1 MYIRFGYSS
10 YPLIHKCFGMM
21 FALMPERLILQP
33 TKMNGSTN
41 MIKKQSILFISFFL
55 FSLAAFSQQT
65 HVFTDAEKKFKE
77 AKDLFIKQQY
87 ALAYPLLEAVKQQ
100 YPDNQQTNH
109 TYLHDDVNYYFIV
122 CRLKL
127 RLPVAEEEANHY
139 IDWVNNE
146 PRGQLMSYHLGKFYF
161 DKDDFSKAI
170 SNYEHAGLDNLS
182 NEEVADAKFEMGY
195 CYFNL
200 KNFAKAKLLFNE
212 IHQLP
217 ESKYYIP
224 ANYYY
229 GFIAYYDR
237 QYNEALTSFRLVESK
252 EEYKGVVPYYIA
264 EIFYFQNKKDE
275 ALRYGESILS
285 RGELYY
291 EKEMKQLMGQ
301 IYFEKKNFTKALPL
315 LEYYVKN
322 SDKVTKED
330 LYELSYCYYETN
342 QLTKAIEGLK
352 QLSNEKDSLGQN
364 SMYLLGD
371 CYLRTNQKANAR
383 NAFQYCAY
391 NSSNKQQQEIS
402 RFNYAKLSY
411 ELGYQDIALNE
422 MQHFI
427 TDYPNSV
434 YNTEAKEILVGLL
447 ANTNNFSDALTLYES
462 FSKPTPAMQ
471 KVYPRILYGRAVE
484 YMNDQQ
490 IIRADE
496 LFSKV
501 LQLPASTVTPYANFW
516 KGEIA
521 YRSAKYD
528 EAIRYLLLFVQSGAA
543 SQGEANSTAAKYNLG
558 YSWFKKEN
566 YKQALGYFETISKYN
581 TTASTAEQD
590 AYVRSA
596 DCYFMT
602 KDFAKANAMY
612 ENVISNA
619 LPQSDYAI
627 FQKGMIAGIKSSS
640 TKISTLNS
648 LSRQYPQS
656 SLVPDAN
663 LEIANTYMADEKFA
677 DALPY
682 LKKILT
688 ATNSDGLKPVA
699 YLKSGLSYYNL
710 NKNNDALANY
720 QQLIEQYPQSPEAD
734 EALDNIKNIYVEEGR
749 PNEYV
754 ALMKKNGKNISVSE
768 ADSLTYTAA
777 ELKYN
782 SNDCNAGITG
792 FNNYLSQYPDG
803 AFALEANYFRSECYY
818 KNKDWANA
826 LTGYGYV
833 NSKGLNK
840 YFERA
845 TLTAARLYYLELKD
859 YPNAKKYFASL
870 LTGAV
875 NQDNQLEA
883 LRGLVRCYYQL
894 KDYEQAN
901 EAAKQLLA
909 KKGISTDDKSVAFL
923 VLGKSQQV
931 KNDCAAAIASFKS
944 CAGIN
949 KSAWGA
955 EARYEI
961 AACQFSSNNFTAAEK
976 AAQAVIRETG
986 SYDYWVTKSYILL
999 GDIFMQQ
1006 KDYFNAKATYES
1018 VAQNSSIQELKT
1030 AAQQKLDR
1038 AKEEEKSSSK
1048 IGG

>member
-21 FALMPERLILQP
+21 FALGPLRLILQP
-33 TKMNGSTN
+33 TKMNGSIN
-41 MIKKQSILFISFFL
+41 MIKKHPPLLIAFL
-55 FSLAAFSQQT
+55 IFSLAAFSQQT

-77 AKDLFIKQQY
+77 AMDLFIKQQY
-87 ALAYPLLEAVKQQ
+87 ALAYPLLEAVRQQ
-100 YPDNQQTNH
+100 YPDNLQSNN

-161 DKDDFSKAI
+161 EKDDFSKAI

-200 KNFAKAKLLFNE
+200 KNFAKAKPLFNE

-217 ESKYYIP
+217 GSKYYIP

-237 QYNEALTSFRLVESK
+237 QFNEALKSFRLVESRD
-252 EEYKGVVPYYIA
+252 EYKGVVPYYIA
-264 EIFYFQNKKDE
+264 EIFYFQDKKED

-285 RGELYY
+285 RGGLYY

-301 IYFEKKNFTKALPL
+301 IYFEKKNFAKALPL

-330 LYELSYCYYETN
+330 LYELSYCYYEAS

-364 SMYLLGD
+364 SMYLLAD
-371 CYLRTNQKANAR
+371 CYLRTSQKANAR
-383 NAFQYCAY
+383 TAFQYCAY
-391 NSSNKQQQEIS
+391 NSSNRQQQEIS

-422 MQHFI
+422 MQKFI
-427 TDYPNSV
+427 SDYSNSV
-434 YNTEAKEILVGLL
+434 YIVEAKEILVGLL
-447 ANTNNFSDALTLYES
+447 ANTNNFSDALALYES
-462 FSKPTPAMQ
+462 FSRPTPAMQ

-490 IIRADE
+490 LLKAEE
-496 LFSKV
+496 LFSKII
-501 LQLPASTVTPYANFW
+501 QLPASNVTPYANFW

-521 YRSAKYD
+521 YRSAKFD
-528 EAIRYLLLFVQSGAA
+528 DAIRYLLFFVQSAIA
-543 SQGEANSTAAKYNLG
+543 SQGEANNTTAKYSLG
-558 YSWFKKEN
+558 YSWLKKES
-566 YKQALGYFETISKYN
+566 YKQALSYFEPVAKYN
-581 TTASTAEQD
+581 TTASLTEQD

-596 DCYFMT
+596 DCYFML
-602 KDFAKANAMY
+602 KDFVKANTMY
-612 ENVISNA
+612 ENVVSNA
-619 LPQSDYAI
+619 LPQSDYAM
-627 FQKGMIAGIKSSS
+627 FQKAMIAGIKSSAG
-640 TKISTLNS
+640 KINTLNS

-663 LEIANTYMADEKFA
+663 LEIANTFMADEKFA

-682 LKKILT
+682 LKNILT
-688 ATNSDGLKPVA
+688 ATNSGGIKPMA

-710 NKNNDALANY
+710 NKNSEALTNY
-720 QQLIEQYPQSPEAD
+720 QQLIQQYPQSPEAD

-754 ALMKKNGKNISVSE
+754 ELMKKNGKTISVSE
-768 ADSLTYTAA
+768 ADSLTYAAA

-782 SNDCNAGITG
+782 SNDCAAAITG
-792 FNNYLSQYPDG
+792 FNNYLSQYPNG
-803 AFALEANYFRSECYY
+803 AFSIEANYFRSECYY
-818 KNKDWANA
+818 KSKDWANA

-833 NSKGLNK
+833 NGKGLNK

-845 TLTAARLYYLELKD
+845 TLMAARLYYLELKD
-859 YPNAKKYFASL
+859 YANAKKYFASL

-875 NQDNQLEA
+875 NQENQLEA

-894 KDYEQAN
+894 KEYEQAN

-909 KKGISTDDKSVAFL
+909 KKGISTDDRSVAFL

-931 KNDCAAAIASFKS
+931 NNDCAAAIASFKS

-961 AACQFSSNNFTAAEK
+961 AACQFSSGNFTAAEK
-976 AAQAVIRETG
+976 AAQGVIRETG
-986 SYDYWVTKSYILL
+986 SYDYWVTKSYLLL
-999 GDIFMQQ
+999 GDVFMQQ
-1006 KDYFNAKATYES
+1006 KDYFNAKATFES
-1018 VAQNSSIQELKT
+1018 VAKNAAIPELKT
-1030 AAQQKLDR
+1030 LAQQKLDK
-1038 AKEEEKSSSK
+1038 AKEEEKATSK